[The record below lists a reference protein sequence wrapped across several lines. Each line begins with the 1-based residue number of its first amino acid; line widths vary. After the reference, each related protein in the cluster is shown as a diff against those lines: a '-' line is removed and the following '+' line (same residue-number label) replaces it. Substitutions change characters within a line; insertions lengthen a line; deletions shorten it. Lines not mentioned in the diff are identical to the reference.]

1 MWGSH
6 ATCAASRPDRP
17 DPSLTLGMTADSA
30 SFLLRSGSVTEV
42 PPTTQPIGLP
52 GAAIA
57 DGLLEDEALLEVR
70 NLRTSFPG
78 EEGLVHAVDN
88 VSFSVRRGEAVALVG
103 ESGCGKSVTAMSIMR
118 LVASPGR
125 ITAGQIRFKGKDL
138 TKISE
143 KQMREIRG
151 NDIAMV
157 FQEPMTSLNPVFKI
171 GAQVSEAIRMHRK
184 VGRREAWK
192 QAGEMLELV
201 SIPDPHKRL
210 DDYPHQLSGGM
221 RQRVMIAMALSCD
234 PELLIADEP
243 TTALDVTIQA
253 QIMELLAGLQKK
265 LGLAVLLI
273 THDLGV
279 VAESCERVVVMYT
292 GRVVEQAPV
301 ETLFSS
307 PAHPYTRGLLKSL
320 PSVSGAVSST
330 VQAAAIPQT
339 EAEAHSEYAPKPGR
353 LPTIRG
359 MVPPV
364 YDLPP
369 GCKFNP
375 RCPDVMDICLG
386 NEPARML
393 VAPGHDARCYLHGDE
408 ADPERIEN

>member
-1 MWGSH
+1 M
-6 ATCAASRPDRP
+6 PVQQP
-17 DPSLTLGMTADSA
+17 VGM
-30 SFLLRSGSVTEV
+30 
-42 PPTTQPIGLP
+42 P
-52 GAAIA
+52 GAVVA
-57 DGLLEDEALLEVR
+57 DVDVHPDEALLQVK
-70 NLRTSFPG
+70 NLRTSFFTADG
-78 EEGLVHAVDN
+78 VVHAVDN
-88 VSFSVRRGEAVALVG
+88 VSFNVRRGEAVALVG

-118 LVASPGR
+118 LVAPPGK
-125 ITAGQIRFKGKDL
+125 ITGGAIHFKGRNLADL
-138 TKISE
+138 SE
-143 KQMREIRG
+143 REMRNVRG

-171 GAQVSEAIRMHRK
+171 GAQVAEAIRIHRK
-184 VGRREAWK
+184 ASKKEAWK
-192 QAGEMLELV
+192 QAGDMLELV

-253 QIMELLAGLQKK
+253 QIMELLASLQKQ

-279 VAESCERVVVMYT
+279 VAEFCERIIVMYT
-292 GRVVEQAPV
+292 GRVVEEAPV
-301 ETLFSS
+301 RQLFAA

-320 PSVSGAVSST
+320 PSITTEGSA
-330 VQAAAIPQT
+330 PQ
-339 EAEAHSEYAPKPGR
+339 R
-353 LPTIRG
+353 LQTIAG
-359 MVPPV
+359 MVPSLTS
-364 YDLPP
+364 LPR

-386 NEPARML
+386 NEPALMP
-393 VAPGHDARCYLHGDE
+393 VAEGQSARCYLHGDE

>member
-1 MWGSH
+1 MFE
-6 ATCAASRPDRP
+6 A
-17 DPSLTLGMTADSA
+17 
-30 SFLLRSGSVTEV
+30 
-42 PPTTQPIGLP
+42 
-52 GAAIA
+52 
-57 DGLLEDEALLEVR
+57 EALLEVR
-70 NLRTSFPG
+70 KLRTSFPT
-78 EEGLVHAVDN
+78 ETGLVHAVDN
-88 VSFSVRRGEAVALVG
+88 VSFSVRRGEALALVG

-118 LVASPGR
+118 LVANPGR
-125 ITAGQIRFKGKDL
+125 ITAGEIRFKGRDL
-138 TKISE
+138 TKLSNRE
-143 KQMREIRG
+143 MRDVRG

-171 GAQVSEAIRMHRK
+171 GTQVAEAIRLHRK
-184 VGRREAWK
+184 VSRREAWK
-192 QAGEMLELV
+192 QAGDMLELV

-210 DDYPHQLSGGM
+210 YDYPHQLSGGM

-265 LGLAVLLI
+265 LGLAILLI

-279 VAESCERVVVMYT
+279 VAEFCERVVVMYT
-292 GRVVEQAPV
+292 GRVVEQAKV
-301 ETLFSS
+301 TDLFAN

-320 PSVSGAVSST
+320 PT
-330 VQAAAIPQT
+330 VAKKLPPQT
-339 EAEAHSEYAPKPGR
+339 EAEAHSEYNPRGGR
-353 LPTIRG
+353 LPTIAG
-359 MVPPV
+359 MVPPI
-364 YDLPP
+364 YALPQ

-393 VAPGHDARCYLHGDE
+393 VAPGHDARCYLHGND
-408 ADPERIEN
+408 ADPERLADA